1 MNPADFPGTVPLK
14 IHLFARNYITE
25 ENEIELNWTGYE
37 NQICSVRLGFKST
50 TGPIDSIGPACNRKH
65 IIGRGM
71 KFSYLMLTRDAC
83 GPSSPSSASNS
94 TRVPVSKSLN
104 GIPDTE
110 FRWK

>member
-1 MNPADFPGTVPLK
+1 MNPAAFLAPSPYK
-14 IHLFARNYITE
+14 KHLFARNYIME
-25 ENEIELNWTGYE
+25 ENEIELNWTGHE
-37 NQICSVRLGFKST
+37 NQFCSVRLVFKST
-50 TGPIDSIGPACNRKH
+50 TGPIGSIGPACKGTGN
-65 IIGRGM
+65 IIVGRRM

-110 FRWK
+110 FR